1 MRDLETK
8 GISVLIDNESKTFI
22 VYSIASL
29 SDNLDSHQIGGDIE
43 NFSKSHYISSWYLL
57 GLRKEKHAL
66 SY

>member
-43 NFSKSHYISSWYLL
+43 NFSKSHYISS
-57 GLRKEKHAL
+57 
-66 SY
+66 